1 MKQQLDT
8 HKEALHSLYGSYDK
22 LRQQYRSLCNVVCN
36 QLDDTESYMNQRK
49 EQTNLLQTREK
60 EIFVLW
66 DKLKQLEDYKQKCDA
81 IMSNV
86 KKPHY
91 EKDERNE
98 FEEDEERKYVKRVKS
113 DDSQLNLRNSK
124 EFDLSPMSN
133 GGNRSPLKRKHNET
147 SATFDPSSSL
157 SPFPIPDTEQ
167 VSHTETQHFDE
178 TTLVS
183 MNKPH
188 RSQDD
193 LFYQNNSSK
202 GFGVAVDFL
211 LPHTSPGPSSHFQN
225 KEAMML
231 LGGSSN
237 EDEEVEN
244 DGVILQQSSDSLQK
258 EDENQNEHEHEDDRD
273 EDENKNIISDD
284 FFDDQKGDED
294 EDFETTTSLHLEDF
308 QQSPIHPLPSS
319 DAISDVDS
327 VDSLYGLQ
335 AMLSPTVPTPSP
347 SSVAPPKTISQ
358 NLFGS
363 DRSSAEKK
371 SHFLMQDTSFEIS
384 SDKEG
389 FSSRGEEDS
398 ASIFRTS
405 SQPPSSTL
413 PPSRKKQVEFAEISI
428 QTEELLE
435 EVRAVQTV
443 AVPVQ
448 SRFVTISTQTDV
460 RPLRDE
466 GTQAS
471 TRSILL
477 REAEIN
483 TEITGSIHFQ
493 PPSSSSSASKKKV
506 DQIVEVNFPA
516 ASNSVVKGW
525 SSVDQE
531 YLDEME
537 TVQYQ
542 LGERLIELELE
553 KEQALNELKKN
564 MKSNIL
570 SSINQRPVTTLSPP
584 SQRESAVTASSR
596 VALPASIEKDKI
608 DKEKQKEEKDR
619 LQQDKDI
626 LEKKLFTLQ
635 EKIRYLE
642 REKKEYQDTININQ
656 SSYQTEK
663 DIQEVKLKE
672 LEAKN
677 KQLIQMISEIRV
689 RKGSSDAAI
698 QTEKRQKTSKP
709 RVINLTNKII
719 GEQEDEVEADDED
732 EDDELSR
739 LLFQENYPLSNPSRQ
754 QHSVGKMEAYKTT
767 SAVTVNPEVEISSR
781 SGTYNS
787 SSINLDSSVHSAIF
801 PTSLESTIV
810 IENSLLAD
818 HQQKRSV
825 ADSDA
830 SAILL
835 NTSVRQ
841 PMKKTD
847 LARVSQVL
855 QEFEEYEDE
864 ENDETSMT
872 SYSVEEKSSI
882 ADTASS
888 SILVQERTSYYTPP
902 LPPHTSSIPPPPP
915 MIPATPPQFHTGF
928 VNYYHHP
935 GTTSNGFSNSE
946 DDESNRNFIH
956 DGITFAS
963 SGSLIMS
970 KDADDI
976 SSTASLPPAVTG
988 IGISRSGSYEDYLN
1002 QQFQQFE
1009 SDMDREIAAVIN
1021 DGGNG
1026 TGVNNSTLDQSRI
1039 GPAQGIA
1046 FSQDFSEEDEAED
1059 THLDRLLIEED
1070 ENDEY
1075 ALAKNTMKEVEKYL
1089 TAADNREQNTENS
1102 LKNEILPVEDYEVKQ
1117 QSLQYQEEKQQSA
1130 APKKSEQFSS
1140 SFVQRNHED
1149 DELVRKDRSI
1159 SSTGGVDGGVNL
1171 ESFELMRLEWENQQL
1186 SSKQNDLVRENQVS
1200 QVTFNLKF
1208 SMISVINPFRNF
1220 FESSSFIVQKSLQ

>member
-66 DKLKQLEDYKQKCDA
+66 DKLKQLEEYKQKYDA
-81 IMSNV
+81 IVSNV
-86 KKPHY
+86 KNPHY

-98 FEEDEERKYVKRVKS
+98 SEEDEERKYVKRVKS

-133 GGNRSPLKRKHNET
+133 EGSRSPLKRKHNET
-147 SATFDPSSSL
+147 STKFDPSSSNL
-157 SPFPIPDTEQ
+157 SPFPIADTEP
-167 VSHTETQHFDE
+167 VSRPVLHIDE

-225 KEAMML
+225 KEAMMM

-237 EDEEVEN
+237 EDEEVEK
-244 DGVILQQSSDSLQK
+244 DGVILQQSSDSLEK
-258 EDENQNEHEHEDDRD
+258 EDEDQNEHENEALNDRD
-273 EDENKNIISDD
+273 EEENRNVISDD
-284 FFDDQKGDED
+284 FFDDQKEGEED
-294 EDFETTTSLHLEDF
+294 LETTTSLHLEDL
-308 QQSPIHPLPSS
+308 QQSPIHPLPSN

-347 SSVAPPKTISQ
+347 SSMAPPKTISQ

-371 SHFLMQDTSFEIS
+371 AHFLLQDTSFEIS

-413 PPSRKKQVEFAEISI
+413 PPSRKKQVEFTEISI
-428 QTEELLE
+428 QTEELE
-435 EVRAVQTV
+435 EVRTVHTV

-448 SRFVTISTQTDV
+448 SRCETISTQTDV

-483 TEITGSIHFQ
+483 TEITGSIAFQ
-493 PPSSSSSASKKKV
+493 PPSSSASKKKV
-506 DQIVEVNFPA
+506 DQIVEVNFPVP
-516 ASNSVVKGW
+516 SNTIVKGW

-531 YLDEME
+531 YLDEMDS
-537 TVQYQ
+537 VQYQ

-570 SSINQRPVTTLSPP
+570 SSINQKSVTTLSPP
-584 SQRESAVTASSR
+584 HPAVSQRESSVIASSR
-596 VALPASIEKDKI
+596 VALPAFEKDKI
-608 DKEKQKEEKDR
+608 EEGKQEEKDR
-619 LQQDKDI
+619 LLQDKDI
-626 LEKKLFTLQ
+626 LEKKIFTLQ

-642 REKKEYQDTININQ
+642 REKKEYQDTISINQ

-663 DIQEVKLKE
+663 DLQEVKLKE
-672 LEAKN
+672 LESKN

-689 RKGSSDAAI
+689 RKVSSEAAI
-698 QTEKRQKTSKP
+698 QTEKRIKTSRP
-709 RVINLTNKII
+709 RVINLTDKTI
-719 GEQEDEVEADDED
+719 GEQEDEVEGED
-732 EDDELSR
+732 EDDEEDELSR
-739 LLFQENYPLSNPSRQ
+739 LLFQENYSLSNPSRQ
-754 QHSVGKMEAYKTT
+754 QRSVGKMEVYNTT
-767 SAVTVNPEVEISSR
+767 SAVAVNSEIETNSR
-781 SGTYNS
+781 SDTYNS

-801 PTSLESTIV
+801 PTSLESTMV
-810 IENSLLAD
+810 IENSLLTD
-818 HQQKRSV
+818 RQQKRSV

-830 SAILL
+830 NAILM

-847 LARVSQVL
+847 LARVSQAK
-855 QEFEEYEDE
+855 QEFEEFEDE
-864 ENDETSMT
+864 ENDENSMT

-882 ADTASS
+882 ADPTSS
-888 SILVQERTSYYTPP
+888 SVLLQERTSYFTPP

-946 DDESNRNFIH
+946 DDESNRNFLH

-1021 DGGNG
+1021 DGSNG
-1026 TGVNNSTLDQSRI
+1026 AGVNNSTLDQSRI

-1046 FSQDFSEEDEAED
+1046 FSQDFSEEGEAED

-1075 ALAKNTMKEVEKYL
+1075 ALAKNTMKEVQKYL
-1089 TAADNREQNTENS
+1089 TAADNREQNTESS
-1102 LKNEILPVEDYEVKQ
+1102 LQNEQLPVEDYDVKDKPT
-1117 QSLQYQEEKQQSA
+1117 LQYQEEKPQSSA
-1130 APKKSEQFSS
+1130 TKKSKQFSS
-1140 SFVQRNHED
+1140 SFLQKNQD
-1149 DELVRKDRSI
+1149 DEVRKDRSM

-1200 QVTFNLKF
+1200 PV
-1208 SMISVINPFRNF
+1208 VIN
-1220 FESSSFIVQKSLQ
+1220 